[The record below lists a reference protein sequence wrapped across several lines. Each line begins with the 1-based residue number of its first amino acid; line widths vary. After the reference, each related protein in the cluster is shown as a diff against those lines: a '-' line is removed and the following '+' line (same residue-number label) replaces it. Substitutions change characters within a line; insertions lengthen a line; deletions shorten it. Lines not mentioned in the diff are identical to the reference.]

1 MLNANLPRCLCKK
14 LLLDCLDTGSL
25 LFKSV
30 KTHSS
35 FSVVEVFRHHRTGFE
50 LLGATSHPSPCLLC
64 RLRFLHHLYH
74 VFLYFVN
81 LSSINPTSIKLN
93 LIYIIPI
100 SVKLDSVFYNVDRL
114 GNSIREIS
122 PYQVSLSLSPSI
134 KFIFYFSIYNYYM
147 HSRFFGSLYCARQ
160 EGLTCGSSNPSIL
173 FARHFPQTSRAALTL
188 CTHFFHLSSMWFRA
202 YFHITHGFQVACVFF
217 RV

>member
-100 SVKLDSVFYNVDRL
+100 SVKLDSAFYNVDRL

-122 PYQVSLSLSPSI
+122 PYQVSLSLSLPPSNLS
-134 KFIFYFSIYNYYM
+134 FIFLSIIIICIPD
-147 HSRFFGSLYCARQ
+147 FL
-160 EGLTCGSSNPSIL
+160 
-173 FARHFPQTSRAALTL
+173 AA
-188 CTHFFHLSSMWFRA
+188 CIAQDRKA
-202 YFHITHGFQVACVFF
+202 
-217 RV
+217 